1 MFIRVYALLDNIE
14 LIEKLLID
22 LLFLSFDFDFILFSV
37 KSNNT
42 MQIQSTKYTK

>member
-1 MFIRVYALLDNIE
+1 MHPLDCHCQMKANNY
-14 LIEKLLID
+14 LITGHPSD
-22 LLFLSFDFDFILFSV
+22 PNSSGFDFILFSV